1 MRSSTT
7 KAPGTRSTGSACPT
21 RDDGTGLN
29 ITEIKRCEACG
40 YLHDSN
46 GSTSHE
52 ICEHCGSPT
61 LLTMSKMMKLLAVKT
76 RRRDRISAD
85 EEERQRAG
93 HEITTSIRF
102 EPYGERS
109 SELTSELKD
118 DSGRLLAE
126 LSYGDTALI
135 RRMNVGLRRRRN
147 KEEQGYLLDTLDGR
161 WARTADLTNPD
172 GTPVL
177 EGPDERIQRVV
188 PYVED
193 HRNALL
199 INLAPWVPTEQRM
212 AAMYALKRAVEAEFQ
227 LESNELAVEPMP
239 GRTGDYAW
247 SVLLMF
253 EAAEGGAGVLRRLAT
268 EQEPIRKV
276 ARRAIA
282 LLHYDP
288 DTGAD
293 LGKAAHATEPCA
305 QACYD
310 CLLSYGNQFDH
321 QTLDRHSVIG
331 LLQTMTTSTLE
342 VAGTS
347 GEDRA
352 ELLTR
357 LEKDSNG
364 LEKQFLASPE
374 RREIPAPGCGARD
387 RRGLLRPPR
396 LRLSHPRRRHRDLH

>member
-1 MRSSTT
+1 M
-7 KAPGTRSTGSACPT
+7 
-21 RDDGTGLN
+21 
-29 ITEIKRCEACG
+29 
-40 YLHDSN
+40 
-46 GSTSHE
+46 
-52 ICEHCGSPT
+52 
-61 LLTMSKMMKLLAVKT
+61 
-76 RRRDRISAD
+76 
-85 EEERQRAG
+85 
-93 HEITTSIRF
+93 
-102 EPYGERS
+102 
-109 SELTSELKD
+109 
-118 DSGRLLAE
+118 LAE

-135 RRMNVGLRRRRN
+135 RRMNVGLRRRKN
-147 KEEQGYLLDTLDGR
+147 KDEQGYLLDTLDGR

-199 INLAPWVPTEQRM
+199 INLAPHIPTEQRM

-239 GRTGDYAW
+239 GRTGDHAW

-268 EQEPIRKV
+268 EPDPIRRV

-288 DTGAD
+288 DTGVD
-293 LGKAAHATEPCA
+293 LGQAEHATEPCA

-321 QTLDRHSVIG
+321 QSLDRHCVIG
-331 LLQTMTTSTLE
+331 LLQTMTRSTRE
-342 VAGTS
+342 VAGTA
-347 GEDRA
+347 GEDRS
-352 ELLTR
+352 ELLAR
-357 LEKDSNG
+357 LEKASNA
-364 LEKQFLASPE
+364 LETQFLRFLDDRGHRLPDAAQETVQGYYVRPDFTYHTPGGDIAIFIDGPVHDSGHQADKDERARAKLEDEAGWMVLRFHHEDGRSPACGQHPNWE
-374 RREIPAPGCGARD
+374 AIVAQNPNIFGPGKAP
-387 RRGLLRPPR
+387 
-396 LRLSHPRRRHRDLH
+396 S